1 MAKHGKKYT
10 AVKKKVQVEKLYA
23 VEEALQFIK
32 DNPTAKFD
40 ETVEVALR
48 MGVDPTKSDQA
59 IRSTVALPNGSG
71 KDVRVIVFATGSAAE
86 AARAAGAVEAG
97 FEDLLAKVTGGWM
110 DFDIVISTPDAM
122 KEVRKL
128 GKVLGPRGLMPNPKT
143 GTVTDDTATAVKQ
156 FKALNKASF
165 VNIRIGNKMTRGN
178 AAGSAAAFKY
188 LNRLCSLL
196 YYFIAF
202 EKLDGQ
208 ERYIFK
214 LTYCI
219 RRSAQRLTEP
229 AVYFNLFELKPEY
242 LQCSFGKV

>member
-10 AVKKKVQVEKLYA
+10 AVKKKVQVEKLYS

-32 DNPTAKFD
+32 NNPTAKFD

-110 DFDIVISTPDAM
+110 DFDIVVSTPDAM

-156 FKALNKASF
+156 FKAGRVEFRMDKNGNIIVPFGKLSF
-165 VNIRIGNKMTRGN
+165 AVEALAENFHAVYDAIL
-178 AAGSAAAFKY
+178 AAKPSSTKGVYIKRCTVSSTMGPGLHLDVKDSAAA
-188 LNRLCSLL
+188 
-196 YYFIAF
+196 
-202 EKLDGQ
+202 
-208 ERYIFK
+208 
-214 LTYCI
+214 
-219 RRSAQRLTEP
+219 
-229 AVYFNLFELKPEY
+229 
-242 LQCSFGKV
+242 